1 MRTLIDI
8 PDPDLRKLNRISK
21 QQKLS
26 RSQLVRTAISE
37 YLSKQQNDSL
47 DKLAGIWA
55 DRDID
60 GLEYQLAMRRE
71 WDREF

>member
-8 PDPDLRKLNRISK
+8 PDGDLKQLTRLSK

-26 RSQLVRTAISE
+26 RSHLVRTAISE
-37 YLSKQQNDSL
+37 YLSKQGDSL
-47 DKLAGIWA
+47 HMLAGIWG
-55 DRDID
+55 DRVEID

-71 WDREF
+71 WDRES